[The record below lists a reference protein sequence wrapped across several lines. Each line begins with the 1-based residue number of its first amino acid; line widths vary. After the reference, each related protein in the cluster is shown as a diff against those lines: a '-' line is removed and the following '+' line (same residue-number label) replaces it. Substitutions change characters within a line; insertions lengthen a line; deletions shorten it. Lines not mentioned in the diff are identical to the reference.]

1 MSKGKAHSI
10 RWSARAMRDLDQIAA
25 YIARDNP
32 QAARKWIAK
41 LRRTAQHAARIPLA
55 ARVVPEIQREDV
67 REVFLRSYRI
77 VYGVRDDHIF
87 VFTVFGGGKQLS
99 EDAVPEQ
106 LFTDP

>member
-1 MSKGKAHSI
+1 MPKKKKHSI
-10 RWSARAMRDLDQIAA
+10 RWSARATRDLGQIAA

-32 QAARKWIAK
+32 KAAREWIAR
-41 LRRTAQHAARIPLA
+41 LRKTAENAARAPLA
-55 ARVVPEIQREDV
+55 ARSVPEIQRDDV

-99 EDAVPEQ
+99 EDAVP
-106 LFTDP
+106 DA

>member
-41 LRRTAQHAARIPLA
+41 LQRTAEHAARMPLA

>member
-1 MSKGKAHSI
+1 MPKGNVYST
-10 RWSARAMRDLDQIAA
+10 RWSARALRDLDQIAA

-32 QAARKWIAK
+32 QAARQWIAG
-41 LRRTAQHAARIPLA
+41 LRRTAEHAARMPLA
-55 ARVVPEIQREDV
+55 ARVVPEIQRDDV
-67 REVFLRSYRI
+67 REVFLRSYHI

-106 LFTDP
+106 PFTDP

>member
-1 MSKGKAHSI
+1 MSKGKARSI
-10 RWSARAMRDLDQIAA
+10 QWSARAMRDLEEIAA
-25 YIARDNP
+25 HIARDNP

-41 LRRTAQHAARIPLA
+41 LRKTADGAAKMPLA
-55 ARVVPEIQREDV
+55 ARVVPEIQRDDV

-99 EDAVPEQ
+99 KDAVAEE
-106 LFTDP
+106 